1 MGEKTWDGRV
11 AQAYHGKSKACEH
24 TLNIDRGIPHVK
36 VDRGWDETNPEFLNT
51 KMTSGPF
58 QKHIALIE

>member
-1 MGEKTWDGRV
+1 M
-11 AQAYHGKSKACEH
+11 
-24 TLNIDRGIPHVK
+24 NIDRGIPHVE